1 LLISIAIEE
10 SRRDPESILNAILH
24 QLARTSRGIL
34 KPVVDLYMHR
44 MENGQLNSEL
54 TMQESLGLL
63 AKVLDINS
71 HARTITYI
79 NGMNEIHRE
88 IRIKLLKSLKMVVEK
103 SKNIVKIFTT
113 SRNSPDILRQFSI
126 FPKIDV
132 HPDDSA
138 SDIRRFINTQL
149 ESVVADE
156 QLLFGKVLEC

>member
-1 LLISIAIEE
+1 
-10 SRRDPESILNAILH
+10 
-24 QLARTSRGIL
+24 
-34 KPVVDLYMHR
+34 MHK
-44 MENGQLNSEL
+44 MENGQLNSKL

-63 AKVLDINS
+63 VKVWDINP
-71 HARTITYI
+71 HARTITCI
-79 NGMNEIHRE
+79 DGMDEVHTN
-88 IRIKLLKSLKMVVEK
+88 IRIKLLKSLKMVIEK

-138 SDIRRFINTQL
+138 SDIRRFINTKL
-149 ESVVADE
+149 ESVIADE